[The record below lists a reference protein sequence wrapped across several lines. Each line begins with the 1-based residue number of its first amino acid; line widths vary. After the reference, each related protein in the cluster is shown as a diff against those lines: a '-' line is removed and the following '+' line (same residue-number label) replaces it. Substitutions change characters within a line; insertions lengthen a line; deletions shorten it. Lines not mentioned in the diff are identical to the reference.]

1 MANTTAKKTAK
12 TATKAA
18 QNFNITNVVDR
29 VIEGAKDVNDFMLDN
44 SDDLIKEA
52 VVRGEQ
58 WQDVASKAVKGG
70 LKLTANTQD
79 IVFDTLDSLK
89 GQMLDSR
96 SRIKGLFSKN

>member
-1 MANTTAKKTAK
+1 MANSTSKKAV
-12 TATKAA
+12 KAA
-18 QNFNITNVVDR
+18 KNFNITKVVDR

-44 SDDLIKEA
+44 SDDFIKEA

-58 WQDVASKAVKGG
+58 WQGVASKAVKGG

-89 GQMLDSR
+89 DQVQDGR
-96 SRIKGLFSKN
+96 SRIKDLFSKN